1 MDPHGFGHILVYI
14 YIYISSQA
22 WFTIG
27 NKIHYI
33 IHGEKLCYIFGKSQT
48 LLYDMITL
56 KLFYSSNQMVLIVIS
71 YLATNLYKF
80 YR

>member
-1 MDPHGFGHILVYI
+1 MLHFR
-14 YIYISSQA
+14 Q
-22 WFTIG
+22 
-27 NKIHYI
+27 
-33 IHGEKLCYIFGKSQT
+33 KST